1 MFEPEIEHMRAEI
14 ERMRAE
20 REQQQATTH
29 TESVPDIKRTDDRFW
44 CSCEKCE
51 LMGKYRN
58 KINRNKI

>member
-1 MFEPEIEHMRAEI
+1 MRAEI

-20 REQQQATTH
+20 REQQEATTH